1 MVTMVE
7 RLLVKYNRAA
17 NTAMEKGDKREARRY
32 YLLAALVCEQ
42 LPHDRRAFELAHVDG
57 KLAELGAA

>member
-42 LPHDRRAFELAHVDG
+42 LPHHRRAFELAHVDG